1 MRARV
6 IRRWIGKIRMLPLH
20 PQWLLTVSGEERELR
35 TDLASLSGRVLDIG
49 CADRRLAGLL
59 PPACEYIGLDYP
71 DTALDLYHT
80 RPDVFADA
88 RGLPFAAGSVRGV
101 ILKDVLE
108 HVPEAEA
115 ALAEIGRVLERGGR
129 LVLWIPFL
137 YPIHDA
143 PYDFQRYT
151 EHGLRLHLARH
162 GLEPMELRPVLTPIE
177 TAALMTCLALADAAE
192 QILTRRRWLLP
203 LLPLLALGV
212 LSANLWGKLLCWL
225 PATRF
230 MPAFYRLVAVRA

>member
-1 MRARV
+1 
-6 IRRWIGKIRMLPLH
+6 MLPLH
-20 PQWLLTVSGEERELR
+20 PQWLLAVSGEERELR
-35 TDLASLSGRVLDIG
+35 AALATLGGRVLDIG
-49 CADRRLAGLL
+49 CADRRLASFL
-59 PPACEYIGLDYP
+59 PAGCEYIGLDYP
-71 DTALDLYHT
+71 DTAVAMYHT

-88 RGLPFAAGSVRGV
+88 GGLPFPSRSMRGV

-108 HVPEAEA
+108 HVSDPGAT
-115 ALAEIGRVLERGGR
+115 LAEIGRVLEQGGR
-129 LVLWIPFL
+129 LVLWIPFM

-151 EHGLRLHLARH
+151 EHGLRRDLGRH
-162 GLEPMELRPVLTPIE
+162 GLEPVEFKPVLTSIE

-192 QILTRRRWLLP
+192 QILMRRRWLLP

-212 LSANLWGKLLCWL
+212 LCANLWGKALCWL

-230 MPAFYRLVAVRA
+230 MPGFYRLLAVRT